1 MFPGSRSSCSK
12 TSREARLR
20 SSLAIIV
27 VVLIFAVVLVIVT
40 AMMFVPAA
48 MLSLVLMPITVI
60 SIMIPVAVV
69 VPIMVTIARMV
80 SFPIPVAAAAWA
92 AIPGSATPRSA
103 AAGRYVGVGSIRWNA
118 IMLIDV
124 PHPAFHTTGF
134 TLVVGAPVVLPTGV
148 IAVKAALIA
157 NGKPYLRLGEMRQ
170 HQRREQSHEC
180 KQLLH

>member
-1 MFPGSRSSCSK
+1 MFPGSLSSCSK

-27 VVLIFAVVLVIVT
+27 VVLILAVVLVIVT

-48 MLSLVLMPITVI
+48 MLSVVLMPITVVLP
-60 SIMIPVAVV
+60 IMIPVAVV
-69 VPIMVTIARMV
+69 VPIMVPIPRMV

-92 AIPGSATPRSA
+92 AIPGSGTPRSA
-103 AAGRYVGVGSIRWNA
+103 AAGRYVAVRSIRWNA
-118 IMLIDV
+118 VMLIDV
-124 PHPAFHTTGF
+124 PHPAFHAADF

-170 HQRREQSHEC
+170 H
-180 KQLLH
+180 